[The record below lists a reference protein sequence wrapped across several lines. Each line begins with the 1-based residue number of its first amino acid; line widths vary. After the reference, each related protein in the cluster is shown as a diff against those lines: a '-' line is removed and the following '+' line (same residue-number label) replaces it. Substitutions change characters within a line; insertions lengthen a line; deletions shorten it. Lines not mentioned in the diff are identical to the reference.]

1 MISAID
7 TNIII
12 ALWDAEEVFHLT
24 VLEMLDAASSRGGA
38 VICGAVY
45 GELLAFPGRTV
56 EFINEFLKD
65 TDITVD
71 WSSSEAIWRVAGEAF
86 EPVAVPDLLQA
97 ACQLWQIAR
106 ATVASSGQR
115 PLRWSPDDILSVE
128 VTARFKSAEQRTITL
143 QLNASKDGAPTVK
156 PK

>member
-12 ALWDAEEVFHLT
+12 ALWDAEEVFHVT

-86 EPVAVPDLLQA
+86 QKYSARRRRKNAAHPRRILTDFYIGAHALVNGYDLLT
-97 ACQLWQIAR
+97 LDAR
-106 ATVASSGQR
+106 IFRASF
-115 PLRWSPDDILSVE
+115 P
-128 VTARFKSAEQRTITL
+128 TL
-143 QLNASKDGAPTVK
+143 CIVST
-156 PK
+156 